1 MKSKLI
7 LLAIFGITFIFF
19 SCSKAVDIDEEE
31 LKQFVIEYDDALSK
45 GWSESDEIFVPS
57 VTKKYLAEDAFFRP
71 LQ

>member
-31 LKQFVIEYDDALSK
+31 LKPFVIEYDDALSK
-45 GWSESDEIFVPS
+45 GWSESDEIFVSS
-57 VTKKYLAEDAFFRP
+57 VEK
-71 LQ
+71 